1 MTTKNDFP
9 FAESPAAQMLADA
22 IHRRQVEGISL
33 RRTAAELNYRQA
45 VVLSHMLTGRVPI
58 PIERATQFAKHLGMN
73 ERQFL
78 QAVLE
83 QRMPD
88 IAWSEMFATTCNQ
101 TSSSLAARLETIAG
115 KPLDELTD
123 DQKYVMREVAGTPEP
138 GRRWLTV
145 HELPLIEM
153 IREYTRKS
161 SVEAVQNWL
170 PSVLALF
177 D

>member
-9 FAESPAAQMLADA
+9 FAETLAAQMLADA
-22 IHRRQVEGISL
+22 IHKRQLEGISL
-33 RRTAAELNYRQA
+33 RKTAAQLDYKQA
-45 VVLSHMLTGRVPI
+45 VVLSHMLMGRVPI
-58 PIERATQFAKHLGMN
+58 PIERAPQFAKHLGMN

-88 IAWSEMFATTCNQ
+88 IAWSEMFQ

-115 KPLDELTD
+115 KSLDELTD

-145 HELPLIEM
+145 HELPLVEM

-161 SVEAVQNWL
+161 SVEAVQTWL
-170 PSVLALF
+170 PSVLTLL